1 MEGRGFM
8 SSKML
13 HQGGNFHNQYPDRTK
28 HSPNIGRHHTNGTND
43 NPSNNQTL
51 LMVAQAL
58 GNLQN
63 EPANRHGVPLAM
75 TNGNIL
81 GRETLNLVGN
91 NQNNVEYY
99 EVQKRDN
106 IISQQQHRIVELE
119 HETQIYKKLIENLM
133 QQIQPPMMNPSV
145 VDPRN
150 SNSPSINVVA
160 SKQLAGLPSKFLTTQ
175 NRYWSADEHQRF
187 LDALEKYGQKN
198 VKAISIYV
206 GTRNATQ
213 VRTHSQ
219 KYFLK
224 LEKKRQKG
232 GKSDSD
238 SDRDMFKIDEDNDDR
253 ASKKMKL
260 EFPLQKI
267 IIQNSS
273 FPEKT
278 EDRMENVK
286 SFSIALP
293 PYSKEESNFGQPK
306 LPEKYF
312 NVKHEIGSTLL

>member
-63 EPANRHGVPLAM
+63 EPANRHPVPLAM
-75 TNGNIL
+75 AANGNIL
-81 GRETLNLVGN
+81 GRDTLNLVSN
-91 NQNNVEYY
+91 NQNSVEYF

-119 HETQIYKKLIENLM
+119 HETQIYKKLIENLI
-133 QQIQPPMMNPSV
+133 QQIQPPMANPSGM
-145 VDPRN
+145 DPRT
-150 SNSPSINVVA
+150 SNSPSMNMSAPKQMA
-160 SKQLAGLPSKFLTTQ
+160 SVQSPKFLTTQ

-187 LDALEKYGQKN
+187 LEALEKYGQKN
-198 VKAISIYV
+198 VKAISNYV

-224 LEKKRQKG
+224 LEKKRLHKG

-238 SDRDMFKIDEDNDDR
+238 SDKDEDSDDR
-253 ASKKMKL
+253 ASKKMRL

-267 IIQNSS
+267 ILQNSS
-273 FPEKT
+273 FPEKR
-278 EDRMENVK
+278 DDGENVK
-286 SFSIALP
+286 SFSISLP
-293 PYSKEESNFGQPK
+293 SYSKEESNSEQSKFQ
-306 LPEKYF
+306 EKYF
-312 NVKHEIGSTLL
+312 NVKHEMGSALFN